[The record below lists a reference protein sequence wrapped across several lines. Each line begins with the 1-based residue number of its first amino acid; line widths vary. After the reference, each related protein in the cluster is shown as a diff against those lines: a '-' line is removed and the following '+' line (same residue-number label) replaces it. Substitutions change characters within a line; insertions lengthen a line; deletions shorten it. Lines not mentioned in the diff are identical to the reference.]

1 MPLELRIEKDGR
13 VRRVRPFWYGRFEI
27 NGQRQCLN
35 LGVKVKGTPP
45 PSLSLKDE
53 GDMDFERSRVAAR
66 IKLEGVIEEAR
77 TKQGSV
83 RLVEKLYEIKTG
95 EVIKTVL
102 LENLHQEWAKI
113 PRKRKLDE
121 RYSSQCQSTL
131 KRFAEFVHHE
141 NVKATEV
148 AHVTRQIGH
157 SFLDAESK
165 RGVTAKT
172 WNETL
177 KLLRTTFKHLLP
189 IGAINPFSNVPTRE
203 TETIFRKPYSPEE
216 LAAILE
222 AARTD
227 EFIRPILITGICSAM
242 RRGDCC
248 LLEWTKL
255 DLENRF
261 ISVKTAKTGQMVSI
275 PIFPLLYDELVLR
288 AKKRQPNEKYVFPEQ
303 AAMYQENPDGITWR
317 VQKVLAAA
325 GFRDDELETANEN
338 AIEQESDKPIS
349 PSNKSAGTS
358 AFRGEI
364 HMERKEGL
372 RRASVRDFHSFR
384 VTWVTLALTAGVPL
398 ELVQKVTGHKTT
410 DVVLKHYFQPGREA
424 FRQALQVAMP
434 KLLTNGQKSP
444 KEQIKII
451 LAQDEGENLDKRQS
465 TNRRTVENIVKSK
478 GGVMALIPCR
488 ECNETVSIEAVAC
501 THCGAPQQQ
510 PVPPPIPHQIKEETI
525 YSDNTVVVTNLRV
538 IIGGA
543 TYPLRSLTSVKMLFT
558 PPRLVKPILLLIV
571 GLMILFA
578 ALMPFN
584 EKAPAPP
591 GVYIIAVAMIGGA
604 ILWKYNSKTMYH
616 MALASASG
624 EIHAITSPNKT
635 YIQHI
640 ILSVNQAM
648 VKCS

>member
-1 MPLELRIEKDGR
+1 MSLELRIEKKGR

-27 NGQRQCLN
+27 NGDRQCLN
-35 LGVKVKGTPP
+35 LGIKIKGTPP

-53 GDMDFERSRVAAR
+53 GNMDFERSRVVAQT
-66 IKLEGVIEEAR
+66 KLDSVIEEAR

-95 EVIKTVL
+95 EVIRTVL
-102 LENLHQEWAKI
+102 LENLFQEWAKI
-113 PRKRKLDE
+113 PRRRKLDE

-131 KRFAEFVHHE
+131 KRFAAFVRSE
-141 NVKATEV
+141 NTKATEI
-148 AHVTRQIGH
+148 AHVTRTAAQ

-189 IGAINPFSNVPTRE
+189 IGAINPFSTVPTRE

-248 LLEWTKL
+248 LLDWTKL

-261 ISVKTAKTGQMVSI
+261 ISVKTAKTGQTVSI
-275 PIFPLLYDELVLR
+275 PIFPLLHDELVLR

-303 AAMYQENPDGITWR
+303 AAMYLENPDGITWR

-325 GFRDDELETANEN
+325 GFRDDELEAANEKG
-338 AIEQESDKPIS
+338 AEHELDQPKTSSDKSGKKPVS
-349 PSNKSAGTS
+349 
-358 AFRGEI
+358 RGEI
-364 HMERKEGL
+364 HVERKEGL

-410 DVVLKHYFQPGREA
+410 EVVLKHYFQPGREA

-444 KEQIKII
+444 KEEIKII
-451 LAQDEGENLDKRQS
+451 LARMTAKTWKKDKARM
-465 TNRRTVENIVKSK
+465 NK
-478 GGVMALIPCR
+478 LL
-488 ECNETVSIEAVAC
+488 
-501 THCGAPQQQ
+501 
-510 PVPPPIPHQIKEETI
+510 
-525 YSDNTVVVTNLRV
+525 VTL
-538 IIGGA
+538 
-543 TYPLRSLTSVKMLFT
+543 
-558 PPRLVKPILLLIV
+558 
-571 GLMILFA
+571 
-578 ALMPFN
+578 
-584 EKAPAPP
+584 
-591 GVYIIAVAMIGGA
+591 
-604 ILWKYNSKTMYH
+604 
-616 MALASASG
+616 
-624 EIHAITSPNKT
+624 
-635 YIQHI
+635 
-640 ILSVNQAM
+640 
-648 VKCS
+648 